1 MEGPYRPGNIFVEN
15 LFNSRAAAFDIS
27 VTHPAALTYYKAA
40 AKKDN
45 AAATEREIG
54 KFKKYE
60 EAMAL
65 NPIPANF
72 IFQPLVVETFGSWS
86 DAATQVLVRIG
97 KSLAMES
104 GLDSS
109 TAITRLYQRL
119 SVILQTRNA
128 DMILNHKPTIA

>member
-1 MEGPYRPGNIFVEN
+1 VPQRSTSQ
-15 LFNSRAAAFDIS
+15 LR
-27 VTHPAALTYYKAA
+27 TQLHYYKAA

-45 AAATEREIG
+45 AAATEREMG

-65 NPIPANF
+65 NAIPANF

-97 KSLAMES
+97 KSLARES
-104 GLDSS
+104 GLDNS
-109 TAITRLYQRL
+109 TAITRLLQRL

-128 DMILNHKPTIA
+128 DMILNRKPTIA

>member
-1 MEGPYRPGNIFVEN
+1 LEGAYRPGDIYVEN
-15 LFNSRAAAFDIS
+15 VFNGRAAAFDIS
-27 VTHPAALTYYKAA
+27 VTHPAAFTYYKAA
-40 AKKDN
+40 AKMDN

-65 NPIPANF
+65 NPFPANF

-86 DAATQVLVRIG
+86 DAATQDLVRIG
-97 KSLAMES
+97 KSLARES

-109 TAITRLYQRL
+109 TAITRLFQYFL
-119 SVILQTRNA
+119 
-128 DMILNHKPTIA
+128 

>member
-1 MEGPYRPGNIFVEN
+1 LVQWS
-15 LFNSRAAAFDIS
+15 SRS
-27 VTHPAALTYYKAA
+27 VRHLSSASSCIYLLQGSREE
-40 AKKDN
+40 DN

-65 NPIPANF
+65 NPISANF

-97 KSLAMES
+97 KFLARES

-109 TAITRLYQRL
+109 TAITRLFQRL

-128 DMILNHKPTIA
+128 DMILNRKPTIA

>member
-1 MEGPYRPGNIFVEN
+1 MEGAYRPGDTFVEN
-15 LFNSRAAAFDIS
+15 WFNGRAAAFDIA
-27 VTHPAALTYYKAA
+27 VTHPAAFTYYKAA

-60 EAMAL
+60 DAMTL
-65 NPIPANF
+65 NPNPANF

-97 KSLAMES
+97 K
-104 GLDSS
+104 
-109 TAITRLYQRL
+109 
-119 SVILQTRNA
+119 
-128 DMILNHKPTIA
+128 

>member
-1 MEGPYRPGNIFVEN
+1 MEGAYIPGDIFVEN
-15 LFNSRAAAFDIS
+15 WFNGRAAAFDIS
-27 VTHPAALTYYKAA
+27 VTHPAAFTYYKAA

-72 IFQPLVVETFGSWS
+72 IFQPLVVKTFGSWS
-86 DAATQVLVRIG
+86 DAATQVLVRIA
-97 KSLAMES
+97 KSLARES
-104 GLDSS
+104 GLNSS
-109 TAITRLYQRL
+109 TFSNGFL
-119 SVILQTRNA
+119 
-128 DMILNHKPTIA
+128 

>member
-1 MEGPYRPGNIFVEN
+1 VTCGTSGDRIIPHDLLAKEVHRSCRSALFTAQLEQRNLMEGAYRSGDIYIYVEN
-15 LFNSRAAAFDIS
+15 WFNGRAAAFDIS

-72 IFQPLVVETFGSWS
+72 IFQPLVVYTFGSWF
-86 DAATQVLVRIG
+86 DAATQVLVRIC
-97 KSLAMES
+97 K
-104 GLDSS
+104 
-109 TAITRLYQRL
+109 
-119 SVILQTRNA
+119 
-128 DMILNHKPTIA
+128 

>member
-1 MEGPYRPGNIFVEN
+1 MKKW
-15 LFNSRAAAFDIS
+15 FNGRAAAFDIS
-27 VTHPAALTYYKAA
+27 FTHPAAFTYYKAP

-45 AAATEREIG
+45 DAATEREIG

-72 IFQPLVVETFGSWS
+72 IFQLLVVETFGSWS

-97 KSLAMES
+97 NSLARES
-104 GLDSS
+104 ELDSS
-109 TAITRLYQRL
+109 TAITRLFQRL

-128 DMILNHKPTIA
+128 DMILNRKPTIA